1 MSKQERQKRYR
12 ESLKQRMA
20 ELPEFAV
27 EQKRMAKVR
36 SDKWREANPEKVRAA
51 NAYATNREVIVASR
65 SRHRDTRRANDAT
78 RRARKHAVGGS
89 YKSEDVARLK
99 FLQKGKCAACRSHLD
114 GYHVDHIVPLA
125 LGGSN
130 DCANLQLLCPSC
142 NHRKGALHPL
152 EFARK
157 RGLLL

>member
-12 ESLKQRMA
+12 ESLKRRMA
-20 ELPEFAV
+20 ECPDFAS
-27 EQKRMAKVR
+27 EQKQKAKAR

-78 RRARKHAVGGS
+78 RRARKRAAGGS
-89 YKSEDVARLK
+89 YKSDDVARLK
-99 FLQKGKCAACRSHLD
+99 VLQKGKCAACAGRLD
-114 GYHVDHIVPLA
+114 KYHVDHVVPLA
-125 LGGSN
+125 LGGGN